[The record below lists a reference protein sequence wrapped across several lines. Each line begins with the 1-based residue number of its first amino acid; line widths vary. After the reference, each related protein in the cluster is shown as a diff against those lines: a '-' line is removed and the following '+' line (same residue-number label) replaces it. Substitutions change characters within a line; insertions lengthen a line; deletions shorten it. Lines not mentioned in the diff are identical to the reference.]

1 MCICVCSHMLWMSEN
16 NSRNWLA
23 VTSSHHTGPRNQA
36 EVVSTE
42 PSHWS
47 ANPPSKLIYNQRSWA
62 TDVMNI
68 KKLDLN
74 TTPQSSHSKE
84 QMGQTSIMTK
94 LAHFLCEP
102 NNHIISHLL
111 NFPVSIVNTSG
122 TQNKQLPT
130 HHKHQNQRLHS
141 QASESYGCNRRL
153 SKTQWPSDEK
163 DFFSVWGS
171 SPVV

>member
-1 MCICVCSHMLWMSEN
+1 MRICVCSHMLWMSEN
-16 NSRNWLA
+16 NSRNWLV
-23 VTSSHHTGPRNQA
+23 VTSSHHMDTRNQA
-36 EVVSTE
+36 EVVSTK

-47 ANPPSKLIYNQRSWA
+47 ANPTSKLIYNQRRSWA

-68 KKLDLN
+68 KKLDSH

-84 QMGQTSIMTK
+84 QLGQTLIMTK

-111 NFPVSIVNTSG
+111 NFPVS
-122 TQNKQLPT
+122 QNKQLPT
-130 HHKHQNQRLHS
+130 YHKHQNQRVHS

-153 SKTQWPSDEK
+153 PKTQWPLDEK
-163 DFFSVWGS
+163 NFFSVWGS